1 MALPTRPR
9 FNRDDEEPTNNPSR
23 HFESSLPTPAPV
35 QRVTPQDDYTSDPIA
50 ALDLE
55 VEPWENA
62 VEGVGGS
69 DYVEEEH
76 YGAPVAPVE
85 NNPFA
90 TDSELED
97 DEVLDEELSGLPEDV
112 VDSLD
117 RLMEEIISDDSS
129 EVLMNGPQ
137 EIHYKKNG
145 VRYHIPEI
153 NFRDLKTY
161 HHIIN
166 KFILEFTDTKE
177 RIGEN
182 SFLIEGQ
189 LEVEDPRNA
198 NLPPTVARVHVIA
211 PPVVKWAKVT
221 IAKKAKNQFTVDEIM
236 NRGSMS
242 PQMAEFLKAI
252 ARGKVTTILS
262 GLSGSG
268 KTTLLE
274 ALSHHFDQ
282 NDRIIVVE
290 DTPELRLP
298 VTDVVYMAS
307 TKPKPGEDKS
317 KATTLDWLVA
327 QTNRMRPDRIIVGE
341 TRGSEMAEFL
351 LAANSGADGSMT
363 TIHASD
369 PRRALQKMTAL
380 ASKAGNGQDERSI
393 NKDIAS
399 TVQLIVQAGLV
410 DGQHVI
416 THIEEV
422 SNTIRQ
428 ETSAIATTTLFEYD
442 RHAGHHVAKNQPTE
456 QLKNF
461 LAARGVNVELGWFR
475 N

>member
-9 FNRDDEEPTNNPSR
+9 FNRDDEEPNIQPS
-23 HFESSLPTPAPV
+23 HQNESTLPAPV
-35 QRVTPQDDYTSDPIA
+35 QRATPEDTYANGNFSP
-50 ALDLE
+50 LDLE

-62 VEGVGGS
+62 VESVGTG
-69 DYVEEEH
+69 YLEEEPS
-76 YGAPVAPVE
+76 YIEPVAPE
-85 NNPFA
+85 STPFA
-90 TDSELED
+90 TDAELED
-97 DEVLDEELSGLPEDV
+97 DGEELDEELSGLPEDV

-145 VRYHIPEI
+145 IRYHIPEI
-153 NFRDLKTY
+153 NFRDVKTY
-161 HHIIN
+161 HYIIN
-166 KFILEFTDTKE
+166 KFVLEFTDTKD
-177 RIGEN
+177 RIGED
-182 SFLIEGQ
+182 SFFIEGQ
-189 LEVEDPRNA
+189 LELEDPRDPNF
-198 NLPPTVARVHVIA
+198 PPTVARVHIMA
-211 PPVVKWAKVT
+211 PPVVKYAKVT
-221 IAKKAKNQFTVDEIM
+221 IAKKAKNRFTIDEIT
-236 NRGSMS
+236 NRGTMTV
-242 PQMAEFLKAI
+242 QMAEFLKAI

-262 GLSGSG
+262 GVSGSG

-274 ALSHHFDQ
+274 ALSLHFDQ

-290 DTPELRLP
+290 DTPELNLP

-317 KATTLDWLVA
+317 KATTLEWLVS
-327 QTNRMRPDRIIVGE
+327 QTNRMRPDRIIIGE
-341 TRGSEMAEFL
+341 TRGPEMAEFL

-369 PRRALQKMTAL
+369 PRGALRKMTTL

-399 TVQLIVQAGLV
+399 TVQLIVQAARI

-428 ETSAIATTTLFEYD
+428 DTGAIATTTLFEYD
-442 RHAGHHVAKNQPTE
+442 RYSGTHTAKSQPTE
-456 QLKNF
+456 QMKKF
-461 LAARGVNVELGWFR
+461 LAARGVNVELAWFR

>member
-9 FNRDDEEPTNNPSR
+9 FNRDDEESTNKPSSHR
-23 HFESSLPTPAPV
+23 ESSLPAPTQRATPGDYYTAP
-35 QRVTPQDDYTSDPIA
+35 TPSH
-50 ALDLE
+50 E
-55 VEPWENA
+55 VETEPWENA
-62 VEGVGGS
+62 VESVGGQ
-69 DYVEEEH
+69 DYVDDDEQ
-76 YGAPVAPVE
+76 YLAPVTPVE
-85 NNPFA
+85 SNAFA
-90 TDSELED
+90 TDEELEEVD
-97 DEVLDEELSGLPEDV
+97 VLDDELSGLPEDV
-112 VDSLD
+112 VESLD

-145 VRYHIPEI
+145 IRYHIPEI
-153 NFRDLKTY
+153 NFRDMKTY

-166 KFILEFTDTKE
+166 KFILEFTDTKD
-177 RIGEN
+177 RIGDN

-189 LEVEDPRNA
+189 LEVEDPRDP
-198 NLPPTVARVHVIA
+198 NLPPTVARVHVMA

-221 IAKKAKNQFTVDEIM
+221 IAKKAKNQFTVDDIM

-242 PQMAEFLKAI
+242 PQMGEFLKAI

-327 QTNRMRPDRIIVGE
+327 QTNRMRPDRIIIGE
-341 TRGSEMAEFL
+341 TRGSEMSEFL

-428 ETSAIATTTLFEYD
+428 ETFAIATTTLFEYD
-442 RHAGHHVAKNQPTE
+442 RQSGSHVAKNQPTE
-456 QLKNF
+456 QLKKF
-461 LAARGVNVELGWFR
+461 LSARGVNVELAWFR

>member
-9 FNRDDEEPTNNPSR
+9 FNRDDEESNNKQSYS
-23 HFESSLPTPAPV
+23 ESALPTPASLP
-35 QRVTPQDDYTSDPIA
+35 RTTPETNYANDLDP
-50 ALDLE
+50 
-55 VEPWENA
+55 EPWESA
-62 VEGVGGS
+62 VESVGGGAI
-69 DYVEEEH
+69 DYVEEDEPS
-76 YGAPVAPVE
+76 YIE
-85 NNPFA
+85 TTPFA
-90 TDSELED
+90 TDEELED
-97 DEVLDEELSGLPEDV
+97 DGEELDPELSGLPEDV

-145 VRYHIPEI
+145 IRYHIPEI
-153 NFRDLKTY
+153 NFRDVKTY

-166 KFILEFTDTKE
+166 KFVLEFTDTKD
-177 RIGEN
+177 RIGED
-182 SFLIEGQ
+182 SFFIEGQ
-189 LEVEDPRNA
+189 LELEDPRDS
-198 NLPPTVARVHVIA
+198 NLPPTVARVHVMA
-211 PPVVKWAKVT
+211 PPVVKFAKVT
-221 IAKKAKNQFTVDEIM
+221 IAKKAKNPFTIDEIA
-236 NRGSMS
+236 NRGSMTL
-242 PQMAEFLKAI
+242 QMAEFMKAI

-262 GLSGSG
+262 GVSGSG

-274 ALSHHFDQ
+274 ALSFHFDQ

-290 DTPELRLP
+290 DTPELNLP

-317 KATTLDWLVA
+317 KATTLEWLVS
-327 QTNRMRPDRIIVGE
+327 QTNRMRPDRIIIGE
-341 TRGSEMAEFL
+341 SRGGEFAEFL

-369 PRRALQKMTAL
+369 PRRALNKMAAL
-380 ASKAGNGQDERSI
+380 AAKAGTGQDERSI
-393 NKDIAS
+393 NKDISS
-399 TVQLIVQAGLV
+399 TVQLIIQAAKI

-422 SNTIRQ
+422 SNTIREQ
-428 ETSAIATTTLFEYD
+428 TGAISTTTLFEYD
-442 RHAGHHVAKNQPTE
+442 RYTGAHVAKNQPSE
-456 QLKNF
+456 QLKKF